1 MTLEQETL
9 STSTMG
15 LMGTN
20 WTEGELVNLTGV
32 VMFHHSMSSSM
43 SSSYS
48 PNTSSVSLRLSDS
61 LLSSYLIGLIVFE

>member
-20 WTEGELVNLTGV
+20 WTEGELVNPTGV
-32 VMFHHSMSSSM
+32 VMFQHSMSSSM